1 MSGNEAVSVRILD
14 REYTVGVEQGE
25 RDSLMAAARLLDQRM
40 RDARGANRMA
50 AIDRVAVLAALNLA
64 HELEQLRE
72 DNARRDKQITRALD
86 ALERKLDQA
95 GDIDDQPAG

>member
-1 MSGNEAVSVRILD
+1 MSGNEAVNVRILD
-14 REYTVGVEQGE
+14 REYTVGVEPGE